1 MFEGVHGKEAI
12 LSHGAQPAGTP
23 QPAQDIDGRQPEPVA
38 RLRSAEPVG
47 STILALLSS
56 PRLRALRASLW
67 SVFGYGAAQVLRL
80 VSSVILTRLLFR
92 ETFGI
97 MALVNAV
104 LQGLLLFS
112 DLGIGVMIV
121 QSRRGQEPAFLDTAW
136 TIQVIRGA
144 LLFLVAV
151 AIAWPTSRLY
161 GEPQLLWLVPMVGLN
176 ALISGF
182 TSTSYFTLSRSLH
195 QRRLVLLDLAAQAIS
210 FLVTVAWAVIHPSVW
225 ALMGGGTTLF
235 ALKVIGSHA
244 WLPGHRNL
252 LRWDADA
259 AREVFKFGRWVLVS
273 SVLTFCANRLDS
285 LLLGGRLSMAEL
297 GTYSIASTLG
307 RLPFE
312 LMTVVAG
319 AVMFPVLAEAFRRS
333 DGTLHRELFR
343 FRAFLLAPALAACVL
358 FAVAGDRII
367 ALLYDPRYQEAGWML
382 RVLAAGQ
389 VAGMVGI
396 SSAAALYAVADSFSN
411 MCLEG
416 ARAVLLV
423 VGMAVGGHLF
433 GKEGL
438 VIGVAAVGPL
448 VYPFWIVAL
457 RRRGLWQPALDFAAL
472 LAVAGAIGAGL
483 LLRH

>member
-1 MFEGVHGKEAI
+1 
-12 LSHGAQPAGTP
+12 LSYSVQPAGSP
-23 QPAQDIDGRQPEPVA
+23 QPARGAREAEAVP
-38 RLRSAEPVG
+38 RLRSARAG
-47 STILALLSS
+47 STILTFVSS

-67 SVFGYGAAQVLRL
+67 TIFGYGAAQALRL
-80 VSSVILTRLLFR
+80 VSSIILTRLLFR

-121 QSRRGQEPAFLDTAW
+121 QSRRGHEPAFLDTAW
-136 TIQVIRGA
+136 TIQVMRGA
-144 LLFLVAV
+144 LLLLVAV
-151 AIAWPTSRLY
+151 VIAWPTSRLY
-161 GEPQLLWLVPMVGLN
+161 GEPQFLALVPMVGLN

-195 QRRLVLLDLAAQAIS
+195 QRRLVLLDLAAQTIS
-210 FLVTVAWAVIHPSVW
+210 FVVMVAWALVHPSVW
-225 ALMGGGTTLF
+225 ALMAGNTTMF
-235 ALKVIGSHA
+235 AVKVLGSRV

-285 LLLGGRLSMAEL
+285 LLLGGRLTMGEL
-297 GTYSIASTLG
+297 GTYSIASNLG

-312 LMTVVAG
+312 LMTVVG
-319 AVMFPVLAEAFRRS
+319 SSVMFPVLAEAFRRG

-343 FRAFLLAPALAACVL
+343 FRAFLLAPTLAACVL

-367 ALLYDPRYQEAGWML
+367 ALLYDPRYQDAGWML

-396 SSAAALYAVADSFSN
+396 SSTAALYAVADSFSN

-416 ARAVLLV
+416 ARAALLV

-433 GKEGL
+433 GKQGL
-438 VIGVAAVGPL
+438 VIGIASVGPL

-457 RRRGLWQPALDFAAL
+457 RRRGLWQPALDLTALVAAGGTI
-472 LAVAGAIGAGL
+472 AAGL
-483 LLRH
+483 LLH